1 LTSAPEPRRWV
12 AREDGRRLAQEIV
25 IEPPRGLM
33 GVDWRELHQFR
44 DLFFA
49 LAWRDISVRYKQTLL
64 GVLWAVAQPVVN
76 MVVFTFVFHGLGKL
90 ESGDGTPYPVFLYV
104 GLLFW
109 QFFAGT
115 LSNTSASMVGN
126 AGMIQ
131 KIYFPRLLLPAATV
145 AVGLVDFAVAG
156 CVLTALMA
164 YFRVVPRAA
173 GLAVLPLLVFA
184 AALVS
189 LGWGLFLAAVNV
201 KYRDV
206 RYALPFVIQILMY
219 VTPIVYPVQMLA
231 RYPGLSAAMRW
242 INPISGV
249 IECARAALLGAA
261 PVPWDALGISLLSG
275 SVYLA
280 LGTLYFRRTEHY
292 FADIA

>member
-1 LTSAPEPRRWV
+1 
-12 AREDGRRLAQEIV
+12 V
-25 IEPPRGLM
+25 IEPPRGLV
-33 GVDWRELHQFR
+33 GVDWRELHEFR

-49 LAWRDISVRYKQTLL
+49 LAWRDISVRYKQTLF

-76 MVVFTFVFHGLGKL
+76 MVVFTFVFNNLGKL
-90 ESGDGTPYPVFLYV
+90 ESGDGTPYPIFLYV

-115 LSNTSASMVGN
+115 LSNTSASLVGN

-145 AVGLVDFAVAG
+145 GVGLVDFAVSG
-156 CVLTALMA
+156 CVLAALMA
-164 YFRVVPRAA
+164 HFRVVPSAA
-173 GLAVLPLLVFA
+173 GLLILPLIVLA
-184 AALVS
+184 ATLVS

-206 RYALPFVIQILMY
+206 RHALPFVVQILMY

-231 RYPGLSAAMRW
+231 RHPGLKAAMLW

-249 IECARAALLGAA
+249 IVCARAALLGTG
-261 PVPWDALGISLLSG
+261 PVPWDVLGISLVSG
-275 SVYLA
+275 SVYLT
-280 LGTLYFRRTEHY
+280 LGTLYFRRTERY